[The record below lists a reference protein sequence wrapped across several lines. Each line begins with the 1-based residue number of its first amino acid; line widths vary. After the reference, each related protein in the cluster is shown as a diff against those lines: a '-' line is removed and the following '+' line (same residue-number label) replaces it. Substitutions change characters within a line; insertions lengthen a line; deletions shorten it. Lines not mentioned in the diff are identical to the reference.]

1 MSSGTTQ
8 ASPKRSD
15 AWLAEATAVTG
26 ASAFKR
32 SDMMA
37 REIAAAAHAGRPGG
51 VSRGRASHLAV
62 LCAAAVDVDLTD
74 RKGAWAREEM
84 ERGMAEHWMGCRG
97 EPRTGQ
103 TRRDGTG
110 VKRHCSDRE
119 KREDSPSPFIRKE
132 CR

>member
-1 MSSGTTQ
+1 MSSRTTR

-37 REIAAAAHAGRPGG
+37 RGIAAAAHAGRPGG

-74 RKGAWAREEM
+74 GREHGLGKRWSGAWRSTGWDAEGSREP
-84 ERGMAEHWMGCRG
+84 GKLAV
-97 EPRTGQ
+97 TGLA
-103 TRRDGTG
+103 
-110 VKRHCSDRE
+110 
-119 KREDSPSPFIRKE
+119 
-132 CR
+132 